1 VDTEQLK
8 PPVAQGRDFRLL
20 PLRDAFADWAHVPS
34 DLVFEGSDKSNPH
47 VTIAIP
53 TFRRPRLLIESVT
66 SAISQNFD
74 RPVEVIVVDNDPVS
88 SDCEMLLAAIP
99 ALRGHNFRYY
109 RNSENIGMFGN
120 WNRCIELG
128 RGMWHTLLNDDDL
141 LDLDFCNHMFAAFA
155 KEPLF
160 DALICRKRTL
170 DQRLGEQASSQE
182 HGPGRHTGLKRAYL
196 EGRFRGR
203 AARPLPV
210 SKFFFG
216 SLVGNTVGMVARKDQ
231 LLAIGGYYPEDY
243 PSADHY
249 FMARFAMRYRFGEAR
264 HMLASIRIAEN
275 ESARPEVIRGFLL
288 RNQQLREGM
297 AGVMVPRWWLRFSAL
312 TVARH
317 RAILQSMFG
326 GSVTDEEVRQDLG
339 VAVAKDRK
347 RLFYALCTCLGVL

>member
-1 VDTEQLK
+1 VDTKQLK
-8 PPVAQGRDFRLL
+8 PPVTQGSDFRLL

-34 DLVFEGSDKSNPH
+34 DMVFEGGDRSKPH

-53 TFRRPRLLIESVT
+53 TFRRPRLLIEAVT

-74 RPVEVIVVDNDPVS
+74 RSVEVIVVDNDPAS
-88 SDCEMLLAAIP
+88 SDCEMLLSHIP
-99 ALRGHNFRYY
+99 SLSDYNFRYY
-109 RNSENIGMFGN
+109 RNRENIGMFGN

-128 RGMWHTLLNDDDL
+128 RGVWHTLLNDDDL
-141 LDLDFCNHMFAAFA
+141 LDSNFCDQMFSAFA

-170 DQRLGEQASSQE
+170 DQRLGAASSQE
-182 HGPGRHTGLKRAYL
+182 HSPGRHTGLKRAYL

-288 RNQQLREGM
+288 RNQLLREGM
-297 AGVMVPRWWLRFSAL
+297 AGVLVPRWWLRFSAL

-317 RAILQSMFG
+317 RAILQNMFG

-347 RLFYALCTCLGVL
+347 HLFYALCTCLGVL